1 MSDNEVNHDAL
12 KRTIVDPDPERERGV
27 LTPHDRSFL
36 RAFDSDE
43 GVREEMSKTAERQKR
58 HKIRQRFRNALLDL
72 QYMLLLDGEDMSR
85 VFGDEF
91 GDHDREKVERIVF
104 EAIYHF
110 IRSQSDRERFFGLL
124 DEQIKREITRERAIE
139 HHVYTPVTIER
150 EVDIPPVD
158 ECPSLDEISR
168 RERDPDDQVPAEAIG
183 ALAAAEVPPWDV
195 PREEDRDHGADDHGE
210 K

>member
-12 KRTIVDPDPERERGV
+12 KQTIVDHDPERERGV

-72 QYMLLLDGEDMSR
+72 QYMLLLDSEDMNR

-91 GDHDREKVERIVF
+91 GDHDQEKIERIVF

-110 IRSQSDRERFFGLL
+110 IRGDSDRNRFFQLL
-124 DEQIKREITRERAIE
+124 DGKIKHDIVGDRARE
-139 HHVYTPVTIER
+139 HGVYTPVRIER
-150 EVDIPPVD
+150 DIDIPPVE
-158 ECPSLDEISR
+158 ECPTLGEVQERLNDGEEI
-168 RERDPDDQVPAEAIG
+168 PPLAHG
-183 ALAAAEVPPWDV
+183 ALAVVNMHPGIDEYLS
-195 PREEDRDHGADDHGE
+195 EEADDHVAE
-210 K
+210 

>member
-1 MSDNEVNHDAL
+1 VSDNEANHDAL
-12 KRTIVDPDPERERGV
+12 KGTIVDPDPERERGV

-72 QYMLLLDGEDMSR
+72 QYMLLLDSEDMNR
-85 VFGDEF
+85 VFGEEF
-91 GDHDREKVERIVF
+91 GDHDREKIERIVF

-110 IRSQSDRERFFGLL
+110 IRTDSDRDRVFGLL
-124 DEQIKREITRERAIE
+124 DEKVMHDIVGERARE
-139 HHVYTPVTIER
+139 HGVYTPVTIER

-158 ECPSLDEISR
+158 ECPTLEEVQQRLDDGE
-168 RERDPDDQVPAEAIG
+168 EFPPLAHG
-183 ALAAAEVPPWDV
+183 ALAVANMHPGYNEYLAE
-195 PREEDRDHGADDHGE
+195 EADDHGE
-210 K
+210 E